1 MFQRETMKRFLPLAL
16 AVCCMIGC
24 GRQPSGQQ
32 NDSSETANVPATTM
46 DVPLSPEVAELSKR
60 WKAASLEERQILA
73 DVNKIGK
80 IFLGASREEVRAA
93 FGEADQSGIDMYGD
107 DVLRYELGT
116 IPDTEDAKAHLTFV
130 FENDVVSNVMG
141 NSFSF

>member
-1 MFQRETMKRFLPLAL
+1 MQRFLPLAL
-16 AVCCMIGC
+16 AMCCIIGC
-24 GRQPSGQQ
+24 GRRPSAQQ
-32 NDSSETANVPATTM
+32 NDSSETANVSTTTV
-46 DVPLSPEVAELSKR
+46 DAPLSPEAAELSKR
-60 WKAASLEERQILA
+60 WKEASLEERQILA
-73 DVNKIGK
+73 DVNKVGK
-80 IFLGASREEVRAA
+80 IFLGASRAQVRAA
-93 FGEADQSGIDMYGD
+93 FGEADQSGIDMYGE